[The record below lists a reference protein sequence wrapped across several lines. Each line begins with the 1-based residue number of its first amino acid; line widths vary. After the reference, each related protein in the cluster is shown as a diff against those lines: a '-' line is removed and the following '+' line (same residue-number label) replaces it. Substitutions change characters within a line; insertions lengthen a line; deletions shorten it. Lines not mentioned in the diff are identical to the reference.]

1 MRYSCF
7 LFGDVSFFVTL
18 QLLSAQ
24 GGHEVLFDY
33 RSFSG
38 TTSIPTKNGHG
49 HSCDHVTAMGN
60 FIRKYGHNQLIYI
73 QLVVVLRIAPCL
85 IGHMVTA
92 VTVTV
97 QSYSGFEVYCI
108 AQ

>member
-1 MRYSCF
+1 MVEIFLFF

-49 HSCDHVTAMGN
+49 HSCDHVTAGVNRIKNGN
-60 FIRKYGHNQLIYI
+60 HNQLIFI
-73 QLVVVLRIAPCL
+73 QLIVA
-85 IGHMVTA
+85 
-92 VTVTV
+92 
-97 QSYSGFEVYCI
+97 
-108 AQ
+108 